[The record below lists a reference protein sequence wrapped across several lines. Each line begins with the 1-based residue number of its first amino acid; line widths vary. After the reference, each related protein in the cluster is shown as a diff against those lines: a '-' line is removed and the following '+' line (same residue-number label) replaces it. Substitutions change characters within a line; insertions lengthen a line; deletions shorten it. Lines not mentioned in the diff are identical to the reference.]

1 MKASG
6 RWDQYRIAHSWHDR
20 RDLRQVKAPW
30 MSDPKAP
37 STPAKGN
44 RRVAPRTESPGT
56 ESRSLDAFIDAAHK
70 APVPA
75 VRDSHRLIFA
85 LDATAS
91 RQPTWDMACSLHTEL
106 FNEAE
111 RLGNLAIQL
120 CYYRGHNEFR
130 ASRWATTPATL
141 RDQMLAVSCLGGAT
155 QITRLMQHAAEQ
167 AAEHPLRA
175 VIFIGDCFEENEADL
190 VATAGQLALRN
201 VPVLIFQE
209 GHNPVAQR
217 AFAALARTTRGALLP
232 FAPGSIGQLGE
243 LLGAAVQFAVGG
255 REALERHA
263 QRSGGNAAQE
273 LLRQI
278 PER

>member
-1 MKASG
+1 
-6 RWDQYRIAHSWHDR
+6 
-20 RDLRQVKAPW
+20 
-30 MSDPKAP
+30 MSAPKAP
-37 STPAKGN
+37 QTSAKGKQ
-44 RRVAPRTESPGT
+44 RIAARDGSPGT
-56 ESRSLDAFIDAAHK
+56 ESRSLDAFIDAAHS

-75 VRDSHRLIFA
+75 LRDSHRLIFA

-141 RDQMLAVSCLGGAT
+141 RDQMLSVSCLGGAT

-167 AAEHPLRA
+167 AAAHPLRA

-209 GHNPVAQR
+209 GQDPVAQR

-243 LLGAAVQFAVGG
+243 LLGAAVRFAVGG
-255 REALERHA
+255 REALARHA
-263 QRSGGNAAQE
+263 RLSGGHAAQE

-278 PER
+278 PEQ